1 MTNTLNTP
9 IEVVERTYPLLFTAY
24 KIREGGGGACKWR
37 DGDGIVRAFKVLAST
52 RLAIIADRF
61 ATTPWGL
68 NGGSLG
74 KPGRVY
80 IKKRTVD

>member
-1 MTNTLNTP
+1 
-9 IEVVERTYPLLFTAY
+9 
-24 KIREGGGGACKWR
+24 
-37 DGDGIVRAFKVLAST
+37 
-52 RLAIIADRF
+52 LAIIADRF

-80 IKKRTVD
+80 IKKRDGGLIELDSKTAENLEPGD